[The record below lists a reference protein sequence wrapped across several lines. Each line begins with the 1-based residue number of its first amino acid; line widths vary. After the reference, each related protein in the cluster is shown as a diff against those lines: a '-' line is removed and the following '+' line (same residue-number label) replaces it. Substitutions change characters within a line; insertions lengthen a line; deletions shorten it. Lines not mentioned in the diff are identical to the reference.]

1 VPMRDETIGDF
12 LDRLADRVPAP
23 GGGAAAAVHAALG
36 AALLGMVARYSVGE
50 KYAEHD
56 ATIGRVT
63 AEADELRDI
72 ALRLAEADAAAFAA
86 VAEVYQLPKSTEADR
101 AARSAAM
108 ARALVDA
115 AWPPA
120 KLIGIAG
127 MVVDLAGMLAEIGN
141 PNVLSDVGAAVEAA
155 RAAAATA
162 RMNVEINLAG
172 ITDEQASLEMIA
184 ETDKAE
190 DIIARAE
197 KIAAAVREQ
206 IRA

>member
-1 VPMRDETIGDF
+1 
-12 LDRLADRVPAP
+12 
-23 GGGAAAAVHAALG
+23 
-36 AALLGMVARYSVGE
+36 
-50 KYAEHD
+50 
-56 ATIGRVT
+56 
-63 AEADELRDI
+63 
-72 ALRLAEADAAAFAA
+72 
-86 VAEVYQLPKSTEADR
+86 
-101 AARSAAM
+101 
-108 ARALVDA
+108 
-115 AWPPA
+115 
-120 KLIGIAG
+120 

-190 DIIARAE
+190 DIITRAE